1 MESLNID
8 GLIKTY
14 SWLLDTLKS
23 IQKEQSNAWTIDI
36 LRSEN
41 KKLRS
46 ENERLEEQVKWN
58 NKHIRILSH
67 ELGKKICPDC
77 GWAGWFDDWYG
88 NGWPCETCKTEWV
101 VPNV

>member
-58 NKHIRILSH
+58 NKQRYRNLNHS
-67 ELGKKICPDC
+67 
-77 GWAGWFDDWYG
+77 
-88 NGWPCETCKTEWV
+88 
-101 VPNV
+101 

>member
-36 LRSEN
+36 LRAEN

-58 NKHIRILSH
+58 NKHIRYTISRTREKDLSR
-67 ELGKKICPDC
+67 LWMRRMI
-77 GWAGWFDDWYG
+77 W
-88 NGWPCETCKTEWV
+88 
-101 VPNV
+101 